1 MQVPSKTKIMRSL
14 LIGRDI
20 SISSVTD
27 YELDFDDSVLEYV
40 CELRPPAGLLLIS
53 QVIYEHGEPWWND
66 DDRENI
72 LIRPPELSAILPAEP
87 SSSKPAG
94 YG

>member
-1 MQVPSKTKIMRSL
+1 MRSL

-53 QVIYEHGEPWWND
+53 QVIYMSMENHGGMMTTEK
-66 DDRENI
+66 I
-72 LIRPPELSAILPAEP
+72 S
-87 SSSKPAG
+87 
-94 YG
+94 